1 MPARL
6 PSGVPLDVLQ
16 ELVKASES
24 GNFGGYNALAWHK
37 GYTPNA
43 MERPRDQYGFPQW
56 QGSSAT
62 GLGSH
67 GAGAYQFEPKLWGE
81 FAPGLGVKDFSPES
95 QDRVF
100 AAAVDRYGITP
111 WKTNRP
117 LQAAIRNYQQTRQMP
132 QSLVTPP
139 AGYLPSGSMTAA
151 LDTLQPHLGEMPPPP
166 DPQMASLP
174 EEDPTRRY
182 NLGFG
187 GMGSYY

>member
-6 PSGVPLDVLQ
+6 PPGVPIDVLR
-16 ELVKASES
+16 ELIKASES

-43 MERPRDQYGFPQW
+43 MDRPLGPTGFPQW

-67 GAGAYQFEPKLWGE
+67 GAGAYQFEPALWGE
-81 FAPGLGVKDFSPES
+81 FAPGLGIKDFSPES
-95 QDRVF
+95 QDRV
-100 AAAVDRYGITP
+100 AAAAINRYGITP
-111 WKTNRP
+111 WKTNKP

-132 QSLVTPP
+132 APVMPP
-139 AGYLPSGSMTAA
+139 AGYLPSGSMGAA
-151 LDTLQPHLGEMPPPP
+151 LDSMQPHLGDMPAQEPPMM
-166 DPQMASLP
+166 MAAN
-174 EEDPTRRY
+174 EDYYRPP

-187 GMGSYY
+187 SGWGYY